1 MRRIQVASEVD
12 NALSDGM
19 SQGFCMLVGHKGGD
33 ATARH
38 SDIARIDLRRSA
50 QSAVRRAFGKLAREG
65 HVVPLGSSK
74 ISPGRDWWDRGEHWI
89 LDQRAVAARLS
100 ATRGSEQTVSEP
112 HVSVLLARFDP
123 Y

>member
-1 MRRIQVASEVD
+1 MRRVQVASEVD

-50 QSAVRRAFGKLAREG
+50 QSAVRRAFGKLVREG

-74 ISPGRDWWDRGEHWI
+74 ISPGRDWWDRRTSTGSWI
-89 LDQRAVAARLS
+89 SARSLPAYRQREEANR
-100 ATRGSEQTVSEP
+100 Q
-112 HVSVLLARFDP
+112 
-123 Y
+123 